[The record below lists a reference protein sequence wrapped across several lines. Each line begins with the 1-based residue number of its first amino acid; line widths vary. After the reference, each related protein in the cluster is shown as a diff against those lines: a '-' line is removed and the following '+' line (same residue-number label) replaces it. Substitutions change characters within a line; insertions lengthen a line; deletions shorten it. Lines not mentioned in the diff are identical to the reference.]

1 MSSSGNR
8 EVDLKENEQ
17 RAITTL
23 EESQMSEMKAKAESK
38 KIPRI

>member
-17 RAITTL
+17 RAITIL
-23 EESQMSEMKAKAESK
+23 EESHMSEMKEKVESK
-38 KIPRI
+38 KTPRT